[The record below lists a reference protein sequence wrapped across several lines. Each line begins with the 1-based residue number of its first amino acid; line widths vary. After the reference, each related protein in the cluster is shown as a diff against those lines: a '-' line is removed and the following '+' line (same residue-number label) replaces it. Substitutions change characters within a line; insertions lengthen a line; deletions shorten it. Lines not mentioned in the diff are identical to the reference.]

1 MNRFRTILLL
11 LVALIVLSGCRVEW
25 TSSTGKVE
33 KEEQEFTLDLFNDLE
48 KGMTYPEVV
57 DVIGQPGVPE
67 GEEDTG
73 ENDSVYRWEEDEKM
87 VIISFQRGRLTMKEQ
102 FGL

>member
-1 MNRFRTILLL
+1 MNRFRTIPFL

-25 TSSTGKVE
+25 ASSTGK
-33 KEEQEFTLDLFNDLE
+33 
-48 KGMTYPEVV
+48 M
-57 DVIGQPGVPE
+57 
-67 GEEDTG
+67 
-73 ENDSVYRWEEDEKM
+73 EEDEKM

>member
-1 MNRFRTILLL
+1 
-11 LVALIVLSGCRVEW
+11 
-25 TSSTGKVE
+25 
-33 KEEQEFTLDLFNDLE
+33 
-48 KGMTYPEVV
+48 MTYPEVV
-57 DVIGQPGVPE
+57 DVIGQPGIPE
-67 GEEDTG
+67 GEEDNG

>member
-1 MNRFRTILLL
+1 MNRFKTIPLLMA
-11 LVALIVLSGCRVEW
+11 ALIVLSGCRVEW
-25 TSSTGKVE
+25 SSSTSKME
-33 KEEQEFTLDLFNDLE
+33 EEEQGFTLDLFNDLE

-67 GEEDTG
+67 GEEDNG

>member
-1 MNRFRTILLL
+1 MNRFRTIPLLMA
-11 LVALIVLSGCRVEW
+11 ALIILSGCRVEW
-25 TSSTGKVE
+25 SSSISKVE
-33 KEEQEFTLDLFNDLE
+33 EEEKGFTLDLFSNLE

-57 DVIGQPGVPE
+57 DVIGQPGIPE
-67 GEEDTG
+67 GEEDNG

-87 VIISFQRGRLTMKEQ
+87 VVISFQRGRLTMKEQ